1 MAAFLFLL
9 ACPGAAVV
17 RHWPSEDGLERCG
30 ARGRGQHG
38 AHHGGRGD
46 VDRHPYL
53 VRPRG
58 AGHPRRVHDRRRPSP
73 SQPAR
78 GKGASPLTPLAVP
91 ILLYHAVDD
100 SPPGWIAPFTVKPE
114 VFHRHLDLIA
124 ALGCQPLT
132 VTEMADRLQPG
143 QAWPDR
149 PVVITFDDGFADVAS
164 VVAPALAARGF
175 PGHRLRHHRGA
186 VSRPDQHAPP
196 IAAGGHAPMGSALG
210 ARGRRHRTGR
220 PHADAPAAR
229 HPPRRDGLHGDQRQQ
244 GRPRRR
250 RSAIPFGASPIPTVI
265 TIAGSPPSSG
275 RPDSIPPVRSRTPSA
290 QALTIPS
297 PSPASPSWPPP
308 RTRRSSSGCS
318 EGARRG
324 VRPAGNCG
332 PGRAAIT
339 AVSSP
344 EQWQ

>member
-1 MAAFLFLL
+1 MMRPPPAAGTVASRWRHHARLALAASGWFVLGLTALPIGGGLRTVAAFLFLL

-17 RHWPSEDGLERCG
+17 RHWPSEDGLERAG

-38 AHHGGRGD
+38 THHGGRGD
-46 VDRHPYL
+46 VDRHPCL

-58 AGHPRRVHDRRRPSP
+58 AGHPRRVHDRRCPAP
-73 SQPAR
+73 TQPAR

-114 VFHRHLDLIA
+114 VLYRHLDLIA

-143 QAWPDR
+143 RAWPDR

-175 PGHRLRHHRGA
+175 PATVYVTTGALSAGPTCTPHRLPQAAMLRW
-186 VSRPDQHAPP
+186 DQLSALE
-196 IAAGGHAPMGSALG
+196 AGGIELG
-210 ARGRRHRTGR
+210 AHTL
-220 PHADAPAAR
+220 DAPAAR
-229 HPPRRDGLHGDQRQQ
+229 HPPRRDGRNGDQRQQ

-250 RSAIPFGASPIPTVI
+250 PRPPCSELRLSP
-265 TIAGSPPSSG
+265 
-275 RPDSIPPVRSRTPSA
+275 
-290 QALTIPS
+290 
-297 PSPASPSWPPP
+297 
-308 RTRRSSSGCS
+308 RSSRSPGHHP
-318 EGARRG
+318 
-324 VRPAGNCG
+324 RPAGRIRFRLCG
-332 PGRAAIT
+332 QERPQLRH
-339 AVSSP
+339 
-344 EQWQ
+344 